1 MEIDSVP
8 QQEVNQI
15 RLLNVPP
22 TITNP
27 LDIDLQSR
35 CSIFLQDLGVTS
47 TTTPR
52 LPVDIAQVIFDYA
65 FTKGNTTSSAA
76 LLESLSDLLAIEGI
90 AKNVIHAFGPV
101 LSDLLARWLENA
113 DSIGSELWEARLS
126 TIAYLA
132 ALRPD
137 LWTYVLFIVS
147 Y

>member
-8 QQEVNQI
+8 HQEVNQAEVLD
-15 RLLNVPP
+15 RPP
-22 TITNP
+22 VITNP
-27 LDIDLQSR
+27 LDIDLQLR

-65 FTKGNTTSSAA
+65 FTTGTATSSAA
-76 LLESLSDLLAIEGI
+76 LLESLSGLLAIEGLS
-90 AKNVIHAFGPV
+90 KNVIHAFGPV

-113 DSIGSELWEARLS
+113 DSISSELWEARLS
-126 TIAYLA
+126 TVAYLA

-137 LWTYVLFIVS
+137 LWTYVSFIVS